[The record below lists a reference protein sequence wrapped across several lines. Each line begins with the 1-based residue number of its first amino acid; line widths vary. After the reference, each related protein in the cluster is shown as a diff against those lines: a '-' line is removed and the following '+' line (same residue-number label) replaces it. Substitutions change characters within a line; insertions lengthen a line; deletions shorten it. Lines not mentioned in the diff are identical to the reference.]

1 VLGILLNPIVGMQSD
16 RHRGRMGRRLPFLL
30 AVTPVVMISL
40 LGLGFSTP
48 ISSILAHL
56 TGAISV
62 PALKIGWIG
71 GCMTVFVVANTYIFQ
86 VYQFLFV
93 DVIPTAVMG
102 KFVGFYRA
110 IGALGVF
117 AFNWFMFGHSEN
129 HMELIYVIS
138 VVLYGGAFSLLIWK
152 VKEGDYPPPPPK
164 TSLTSMARLYFTECF
179 SNTFYIKLYSLAF
192 FFWSAIVP
200 LWSFLVFFGTKPG
213 QVHGYAPT
221 LGLSLQSFGE
231 VRAWCSLVQ
240 VPVYFLVGPF
250 VDRFHPLRIAMI
262 GMLLSSLTYFA
273 NFFLDHDRFSLTL
286 WLIINFI
293 AQAIY
298 MGAYLAIFPRLLPR
312 KKYGQFFTANQ
323 IFGFVGVSLA
333 PILCGW
339 LLETVKDYRY
349 IFVWCGGCTLIG
361 VVMTF
366 LLYRH
371 WLALGGDENYSP
383 PGRHEDLE
391 GVAA

>member
-1 VLGILLNPIVGMQSD
+1 
-16 RHRGRMGRRLPFLL
+16 
-30 AVTPVVMISL
+30 
-40 LGLGFSTP
+40 
-48 ISSILAHL
+48 
-56 TGAISV
+56 
-62 PALKIGWIG
+62 
-71 GCMTVFVVANTYIFQ
+71 
-86 VYQFLFV
+86 
-93 DVIPTAVMG
+93 
-102 KFVGFYRA
+102 
-110 IGALGVF
+110 
-117 AFNWFMFGHSEN
+117 
-129 HMELIYVIS
+129 
-138 VVLYGGAFSLLIWK
+138 
-152 VKEGDYPPPPPK
+152 
-164 TSLTSMARLYFTECF
+164 
-179 SNTFYIKLYSLAF
+179 
-192 FFWSAIVP
+192 
-200 LWSFLVFFGTKPG
+200 
-213 QVHGYAPT
+213 
-221 LGLSLQSFGE
+221 
-231 VRAWCSLVQ
+231 
-240 VPVYFLVGPF
+240 
-250 VDRFHPLRIAMI
+250 MI